1 MMSRKFK
8 SLPYH
13 AVTGSGLILH
23 TFQLFYKRARFPDIL
38 WFLKKNTCFLKLD
51 KFFIL
56 LRRFV
61 CYNDLC
67 VGTAL
72 WHEPTRQ
79 NNRAAASGWAT
90 MGQGKEGNQR

>member
-1 MMSRKFK
+1 MPS
-8 SLPYH
+8 P
-13 AVTGSGLILH
+13 A
-23 TFQLFYKRARFPDIL
+23 QALFYTHFSFFTSVPVSL
-38 WFLKKNTCFLKLD
+38 TFYGFLKKNTCFLKLD
-51 KFFIL
+51 RFFIL